1 MMNPATS
8 TPVSESTARERAALL
23 NLLADED
30 PQVHQAIEARFLA
43 QGPEACDWLR
53 AHLLSDDPVLR
64 RRVHGI
70 LLYFERRLADHEFLA
85 FCLRHGGDF
94 DLETGALLLART
106 VAPEINCEA
115 YRALLDDFAAQ
126 LRTRVDLA
134 AEPRELLA
142 QINAWVFGKLGF
154 RGDRENYFA
163 PRNNYLNE
171 ILDRR
176 LGNPIGLS
184 LVYLLLTQRLQLPIV
199 GIGFPGHFLCRYQT
213 ATESVYID
221 VFDNGRL
228 LSKAD
233 CIQHLLHSAFGLH
246 DQFLSPV
253 SPRRMV
259 LRLCGNLHQS
269 YLHLQQSEHALRVH
283 GYLLALQRPGG
294 G

>member
-1 MMNPATS
+1 
-8 TPVSESTARERAALL
+8 L
-23 NLLADED
+23 
-30 PQVHQAIEARFLA
+30 H
-43 QGPEACDWLR
+43 
-53 AHLLSDDPVLR
+53 
-64 RRVHGI
+64 
-70 LLYFERRLADHEFLA
+70 
-85 FCLRHGGDF
+85 
-94 DLETGALLLART
+94 
-106 VAPEINCEA
+106 
-115 YRALLDDFAAQ
+115 
-126 LRTRVDLA
+126 TRVDLT

-142 QINAWVFGKLGF
+142 QINAWVFGELGF

-221 VFDNGRL
+221 VFDHGRL

-246 DQFLSPV
+246 DQFLSPA

-269 YLHLQQSEHALRVH
+269 YLHLQQQENALRVH

-294 G
+294 A